1 MIANLDEL
9 AQYIRENIPQNK
21 SISHLEVQASL
32 DGVTF
37 KWNSMEFLVRKSL
50 DVFQVKEKRI
60 YITAASML
68 MQVVLTTASKIDRVL
83 AATVES
89 LDQAQDLMKRSDVSK
104 AMQLLDPVKKALAK
118 LVPTRGK

>member
-21 SISHLEVQASL
+21 AISNLEVQAPL
-32 DGVTF
+32 DAVTF

-50 DVFQVKEKRI
+50 DVFQVKEKKI

-68 MQVVLTTASKIDRVL
+68 MQVVLQTASRIDRVL

-89 LDQAQDLMKRSDVSK
+89 LEQAQDLMKRSDVSK

-118 LVPTRGK
+118 LVPNKGK

>member
-21 SISHLEVQASL
+21 AISNLEVQAPL
-32 DGVTF
+32 DAVTF

-50 DVFQVKEKRI
+50 DVFQVKEKKI

-68 MQVVLTTASKIDRVL
+68 MQLALLNASRIDRVVG
-83 AATVES
+83 ATVES
-89 LDQAQDLMKRSDVSK
+89 LDQVQEMLKRSDTAK
-104 AMQLLDPVKKALAK
+104 AFSLLTSVRAALIK
-118 LVPTRGK
+118 LVPNRK

>member
-9 AQYIRENIPQNK
+9 AQYIRENIPQSK
-21 SISHLEVQASL
+21 AIQHLEVQATL
-32 DGVTF
+32 DAVTF
-37 KWNSMEFLVRKSL
+37 KWNSTEFLVRKSL
-50 DVFQVKEKRI
+50 EVFQIKEKKI
-60 YITAASML
+60 YITASSML
-68 MQVVLTTASKIDRVL
+68 MQVVLQTASRIDRVL

-118 LVPTRGK
+118 LVPAKGK

>member
-21 SISHLEVQASL
+21 AISHLEVQAPL
-32 DGVTF
+32 DAVTF

-50 DVFQVKEKRI
+50 DVFQVKEKKI

-68 MQVVLTTASKIDRVL
+68 MQVVLQTASRIDRVL

-89 LDQAQDLMKRSDVSK
+89 LEQAQDLMKRSDVTK
-104 AMQLLDPVKKALAK
+104 AMQMLDPVKKALAK
-118 LVPTRGK
+118 LVPSKGK